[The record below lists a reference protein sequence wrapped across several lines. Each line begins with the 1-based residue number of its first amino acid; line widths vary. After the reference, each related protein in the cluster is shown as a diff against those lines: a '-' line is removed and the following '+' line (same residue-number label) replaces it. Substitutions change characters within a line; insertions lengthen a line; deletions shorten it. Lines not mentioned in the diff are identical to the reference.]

1 MQHVLSSSTDQW
13 SDEFTLYALTDP
25 AVIANPYKWYEC
37 LRSFGPIYLDETVGW
52 VCTGFPECEW
62 ILRNEK
68 QFQVIPPVPPR
79 ADADLIAHFGQQMLF
94 LDANGA
100 EHRHIRYLL
109 AQRLL
114 SKKSNVVS
122 NDHWHNFLTQAA
134 KDLLTP
140 MKAQGRQ
147 EIDLVGEYAGLLPTL
162 LTLELLG
169 LSPQDRIQLMRWND
183 AYESLLSLPSGD
195 VEGALLMMKQET
207 DYFSH
212 VVADRRH
219 HLGDDLISDLIR
231 GNLTDQQIIANCIV
245 LAAGGYETTTHLIS
259 MTIYWLSQFPDQL
272 RLLRNDPAFIT
283 SALREVMR
291 YDGSS
296 QFLARRTKA
305 DVSKGGQVIPA
316 GQTVYV
322 LLAAANR
329 DERQFPD
336 PDSFDIKRQISRHL
350 GFGAGRHACLGGPLA
365 ERLSELAVQI
375 FLDLFP
381 DYQVTVGYEDLP
393 WNVMHSNVR
402 CVKHLPVQLQA
413 PR

>member
-1 MQHVLSSSTDQW
+1 MQHLPGSSTDRW

-25 AVIANPYKWYEC
+25 AVIANPYEWYES
-37 LRSFGPIYLDETVGW
+37 LRRFGPIYLDETVGW

-68 QFQVIPPVPPR
+68 QFQVIPPVPPG
-79 ADADLIAHFGQQMLF
+79 ADADLIAHFGQQMIF
-94 LDANGA
+94 LDANGV
-100 EHRHIRYLL
+100 EHRHIRSLL

-114 SKKSNVVS
+114 SKKSN
-122 NDHWHNFLTQAA
+122 DHWQDYLTQAA
-134 KDLLTP
+134 RDLLMP
-140 MKAQGRQ
+140 MKGQGRQ
-147 EIDLVGEYAGLLPTL
+147 EIDLVGEYAGRLPTL

-169 LSPQDRIQLMRWND
+169 LPQQDRTQLMCWNE

-207 DYFSH
+207 EYFSH
-212 VVADRRH
+212 VIAERRH
-219 HLGDDLISDLIR
+219 HLGDDLISDMIR
-231 GNLTDQQIIANCIV
+231 GNLPDQQINANCIV

-259 MTIYWLSQFPDQL
+259 MAVYWLSQFPDQL
-272 RLLRNDPAFIT
+272 RLLRNDPALIA

-296 QFLARRTKA
+296 QFLARRTKV
-305 DVSKGGQVIPA
+305 DLSIGGQAIPT
-316 GQTVYV
+316 GQTVYM

-329 DERQFPD
+329 DGRQFPD
-336 PDSFDIKRQISRHL
+336 PDRFDIKRPISRHL

-381 DYQVTVGYEDLP
+381 DYHVTVRYEDLP
-393 WNVMHSNVR
+393 WKVMHSNVR
-402 CVKHLPVQLQA
+402 CVEHLPVRLQA
-413 PR
+413 SK